1 MNRRSVIFSAAA
13 LALAGGAGVFLQGSA
28 VSPVGAAIA
37 QEAEVDTSR
46 VLEMSLGNPD
56 APVTVIE
63 YASFTCPHCRTFHEG
78 AFKELKENYIDTG
91 RIHFIYREVYFDRFG
106 LWAGMLARCAGPER
120 YFGMADMLYDTQQEW
135 IGNGDPATIAENLR
149 RMGRTAG
156 LTDEEVDACLQ
167 DGDMARAMVAV
178 YQENAEADNI
188 DSTPSFLIDGEKYS
202 NMSYEEF
209 SSILEEKLG
218 S

>member
-1 MNRRSVIFSAAA
+1 MNRRSLIISAAS
-13 LALAGGAGVFLQGSA
+13 LTLAGAAAMLLPAGAS
-28 VSPVGAAIA
+28 SPWGAAMA

-78 AFKELKENYIDTG
+78 AFKELKAEYIDTG
-91 RIHFIYREVYFDRFG
+91 KINFIYREVYFDRFG

-120 YFGMADMLYDTQQEW
+120 YFGMTDMLYANQQEW

-156 LTDEEVDACLQ
+156 LTNEQVDACLQ
-167 DGDMARAMVAV
+167 DGEMARAMVAV
-178 YQENAEADNI
+178 YQQNAEADGI
-188 DSTPSFLIDGEKYS
+188 ESTPSFMINGEKFG
-202 NMSYEEF
+202 NMSFEQF
-209 SSILEEKLG
+209 SAILDEKLG